1 MPKSHSL
8 DCCISII
15 TRGTSITLAADEE
28 SDSSLQ
34 DEEFLSLVSRGGL
47 QHPSDCL
54 FITCVHAY
62 QFYERAK
69 GGKNFDAIL
78 MGSSN
83 PRGVFASTFVK
94 KVLEC
99 QDTSSL
105 SEAKCKGQTFRPFI
119 PKVAYGL
126 FNVMSKNFT
135 AYKNDEVHASK
146 KKSTST
152 LVTSKKSSDGQKI
165 LKLSSK

>member
-1 MPKSHSL
+1 
-8 DCCISII
+8 
-15 TRGTSITLAADEE
+15 
-28 SDSSLQ
+28 
-34 DEEFLSLVSRGGL
+34 
-47 QHPSDCL
+47 
-54 FITCVHAY
+54 
-62 QFYERAK
+62 
-69 GGKNFDAIL
+69 

-105 SEAKCKGQTFRPFI
+105 AEAKCDKGHTFRPFI
-119 PKVAYGL
+119 RKVAYGL
-126 FNVMSKNFT
+126 LNVMSKNFT

-152 LVTSKKSSDGQKI
+152 LVIWMNMLKAYSWVPTVALPTRKKESTTTRA
-165 LKLSSK
+165 